1 MSVVV
6 ENALEVKGLNR
17 SFGALN
23 VTSNVDLTL
32 RRGARAALIGP
43 NGAGK
48 TTLINLVSGA
58 LRPSSGR
65 IALLGKDVT
74 ALGQAERARLGLLR
88 SFQITRLFKPM
99 TIGDN
104 VRLAI
109 LQSSG
114 RRLGVWRD
122 TRSDANLDEQ
132 VDLALKTVGLQDRES
147 AGVTKLAYGEQ
158 RLLEL
163 ALALSTRPSVLLLD
177 EPAAGVPQ
185 SESNVIVQ
193 AIERLPADLAV
204 LLIEHDM
211 DLVFRLANEITV
223 LVAGSILMKG
233 SPQEVEADE
242 RVQRLYLGEKHVNH

>member
-17 SFGALN
+17 SFGTLN

>member
-1 MSVVV
+1 MNKSN
-6 ENALEVKGLNR
+6 ENALEVRGLNR
-17 SFGALN
+17 RFGALH
-23 VTSNVDLTL
+23 VTTNVDITL
-32 RRGARAALIGP
+32 KRGARAALIGP

-48 TTLINLVSGA
+48 TTLINLISGA
-58 LRPSSGR
+58 LRPSSGS
-65 IALLGKDVT
+65 IALQGTDVT
-74 ALGQAERARLGLLR
+74 SLDQAKRARLGLLR

-114 RRLGVWRD
+114 RRLGIWRD
-122 TRSDANLDEQ
+122 VRSEPDLDEQ
-132 VDLALKTVGLQDRES
+132 VYNALKTVGLHDRES
-147 AGVTKLAYGEQ
+147 VGVTKLAYGEQ

-163 ALALSTRPSVLLLD
+163 ALALATKPSVLLLD

-193 AIERLPADLAV
+193 AVERLPKDLAV

-223 LVAGSILMKG
+223 LVAGSVLMKG
-233 SPQEVEADE
+233 TPKDIEADE
-242 RVQRLYLGEKHVNH
+242 RVQRLYLGDKHAH

>member
-1 MSVVV
+1 MNSTAS
-6 ENALEVKGLNR
+6 NALEVRGLNKT
-17 SFGALN
+17 FGALK
-23 VTSNVDLTL
+23 VTTNVDITL

-65 IALLGKDVT
+65 IVLQGKDVT
-74 ALGQAERARLGLLR
+74 SLDQAERARLGLLR
-88 SFQITRLFKPM
+88 SFQITRIFKPM

-104 VRLAI
+104 IRLAI
-109 LQSSG
+109 LQSRG
-114 RRLGVWRD
+114 RRLGWWRD
-122 TRSDANLDEQ
+122 TSSEPGLDEQ
-132 VDLALKTVGLQDRES
+132 VFSALMTVGLQDRES
-147 AGVTKLAYGEQ
+147 ASVTTLAYGEQ

-163 ALALSTRPSVLLLD
+163 ALALSTKPSVLLLD

-193 AIERLPADLAV
+193 AIERLPSDLAV

-223 LVAGSILMKG
+223 LVAGSVLMKG
-233 SPQEVEADE
+233 TPQDVEADE
-242 RVQRLYLGEKHVNH
+242 RVQRLYLGDKHVPH

>member
-1 MSVVV
+1 MSMT
-6 ENALEVKGLNR
+6 EQIALEVMGLNR
-17 SFGALN
+17 AFGALQ

-65 IALLGKDVT
+65 ISLMGRDVT
-74 ALGQAERARLGLLR
+74 SLGQAERARLGLLR

-114 RRLGVWRD
+114 RRLRMWRD
-122 TRSDANLDEQ
+122 ARSEPNLDEQ
-132 VDLALKTVGLQDRES
+132 VFAALKTVGLQDRES
-147 AGVTKLAYGEQ
+147 AGVATLAYGEQ

-163 ALALSTRPSVLLLD
+163 ALALATKPSVLLLD

-185 SESNVIVQ
+185 SESDVIVK
-193 AIERLPADLAV
+193 AVERLPEDLAV

-223 LVAGSILMKG
+223 LVAGSVLMRG
-233 SPQEVEADE
+233 TPQEVEADE
-242 RVQRLYLGEKHVNH
+242 RVQRLYLGEKHGTH

>member
-1 MSVVV
+1 MNTTAQ
-6 ENALEVKGLNR
+6 NALEVRGLNR
-17 SFGALN
+17 AFGALR
-23 VTSNVDLTL
+23 VTSNVNLTL

-58 LRPSSGR
+58 LRPSSGS
-65 IALLGKDVT
+65 ITLFGKDVT
-74 ALGQAERARLGLLR
+74 GLGQADRARLGLLR

-114 RRLGVWRD
+114 RRLGMWRA
-122 TRSDANLDEQ
+122 TRSEPDLDEQ
-132 VDLALKTVGLQDRES
+132 VFAALATVGLQDRES
-147 AGVTKLAYGEQ
+147 AGVTTLAYGEQ

-163 ALALSTRPSVLLLD
+163 ALALSTKPSVLLLD

-193 AIERLPADLAV
+193 AVERLPADLAV

-211 DLVFRLANEITV
+211 DLVFRLAKEITV
-223 LVAGSILMKG
+223 LVAGAVLMKG
-233 SPQEVEADE
+233 TPQEVEADE
-242 RVQRLYLGEKHVNH
+242 RVQRLYLGDKHVTH

>member
-1 MSVVV
+1 MNAVADTALSVR
-6 ENALEVKGLNR
+6 GLNR

-65 IALLGKDVT
+65 IQLLGKDVT
-74 ALGQAERARLGLLR
+74 GLGQAERARLGLLR
-88 SFQITRLFKPM
+88 SFQITRLFRPM

-114 RRLGVWRD
+114 RRLGIWRD
-122 TRSDANLDEQ
+122 TRSEPNLDEQ
-132 VDLALKTVGLQDRES
+132 VFVALKTVGLHDRES

-185 SESNVIVQ
+185 GESNVIVQ
-193 AIERLPADLAV
+193 AVERLPADLAV

-223 LVAGSILMKG
+223 LVAGSVLMTG
-233 SPQEVEADE
+233 TPQQVEADE
-242 RVQRLYLGEKHVNH
+242 RVQRLYLGDRHAAH

>member
-1 MSVVV
+1 MSTAAQ
-6 ENALEVKGLNR
+6 NALEVRALNR
-17 SFGALN
+17 SFGALR
-23 VTSNVDLTL
+23 VTCDVDLIL

-65 IALLGKDVT
+65 ITLLGKDVT
-74 ALGQAERARLGLLR
+74 GLGQADRARLGLLR

-114 RRLGVWRD
+114 RRLNMWRS
-122 TRSDANLDEQ
+122 TRCEPNLDEH
-132 VDLALKTVGLQDRES
+132 VFSALETVGLQDRES
-147 AGVTKLAYGEQ
+147 ASVTTLAYGEQ

-163 ALALSTRPSVLLLD
+163 ALALSTKPSVLLLD

-193 AIERLPADLAV
+193 AVQRLPADLAV

-211 DLVFRLANEITV
+211 DLVFRLAEEITV
-223 LVAGSILMKG
+223 LVAGAVLMKG
-233 SPQEVEADE
+233 TPKEVETDE
-242 RVQRLYLGEKHVNH
+242 RVQRLYLGDKHVTH

>member
-1 MSVVV
+1 MSMT
-6 ENALEVKGLNR
+6 EQIALEVMGLNR
-17 SFGALN
+17 AFGALQ

-65 IALLGKDVT
+65 ISLMGRDVT
-74 ALGQAERARLGLLR
+74 SLGQAERARLGLLR

-114 RRLGVWRD
+114 RRLRMWRD
-122 TRSDANLDEQ
+122 ARSEPNLDEQ
-132 VDLALKTVGLQDRES
+132 VFAALKTVGLQDRES
-147 AGVTKLAYGEQ
+147 AGVATLAYGEQ
-158 RLLEL
+158 RLL
-163 ALALSTRPSVLLLD
+163 

-185 SESNVIVQ
+185 SESDVIVK
-193 AIERLPADLAV
+193 AVERLPEDLAV

-223 LVAGSILMKG
+223 LVAGSVLMRG
-233 SPQEVEADE
+233 TPQEVEADE
-242 RVQRLYLGEKHVNH
+242 RVQRLYLGEKHGTH

>member
-1 MSVVV
+1 MSTSAQ
-6 ENALEVKGLNR
+6 NALEVRGLNR
-17 SFGALN
+17 AFGALR

-58 LRPSSGR
+58 LRPSSGS
-65 IALLGKDVT
+65 ITLLGKDVT
-74 ALGQAERARLGLLR
+74 GLGQADRARLGLLR

-114 RRLGVWRD
+114 RRLGMWRS
-122 TRSDANLDEQ
+122 TRSEPDLDEQ
-132 VDLALKTVGLQDRES
+132 VFTALKTVGLQDRES
-147 AGVTKLAYGEQ
+147 VGVTTLAYGEQ

-163 ALALSTRPSVLLLD
+163 ALALSTKPSVLLLD

-193 AIERLPADLAV
+193 AVERLPTDLAV

-223 LVAGSILMKG
+223 LVAGAVLMKG
-233 SPQEVEADE
+233 MPKEVEADE
-242 RVQRLYLGEKHVNH
+242 RVQRLYLGDKHVAH